1 MEQPPSERTPLE
13 LDPRLVSIMTTEH
26 YNLQTGRSMTIAEAS
41 GRASLFVGAVSSGL
55 VALALVGQLSRLGTA
70 FLVFSLVVLPTL
82 FLMGLLTFER
92 VLQVGKA
99 DLTYARGINRI
110 RHLYLEYAPQMQP
123 YFILSVHDD
132 GEETLHQEAMHASWF
147 QGFLTMAGMIAIINS
162 VLAGSFGGVL
172 LVSFALPLWVCATGG
187 SWSFSRVW
195 CSTSAINMSNGY
207 TWNKV
212 SRFTFLLKQARR
224 SRDRNSDG
232 NGK

>member
-1 MEQPPSERTPLE
+1 MEQSPSERTPLE

-26 YNLQTGRSMTIAEAS
+26 YNLQTGRSMTISEAS
-41 GRASLFVGAVSSGL
+41 GRASLFVGAVSSAL
-55 VALALVGQLSRLGTA
+55 VALALVGQISHLGTA

-123 YFILSVHDD
+123 YFILSAHDD

-172 LVSFALPLWVCATGG
+172 LVTFVLPLWVCATGG
-187 SWSFSRVW
+187 V
-195 CSTSAINMSNGY
+195 I
-207 TWNKV
+207 V
-212 SRFTFLLKQARR
+212 FLASVVLHQRYQHMQWIRLEQTLPVHFPAQA
-224 SRDRNSDG
+224 S
-232 NGK
+232 GKITGHK